1 MSRKNVLHGNYIRW
15 DVENKILK
23 RKHGMPYAIFAYENK
38 GYWYLELK
46 KLIMVQ
52 PAVRDDYCIMKQ
64 NGSLHQNFD
73 ADGTVDCF

>member
-1 MSRKNVLHGNYIRW
+1 
-15 DVENKILK
+15 
-23 RKHGMPYAIFAYENK
+23 MPHAIFAYENK